1 MRGRDGRS
9 KQLRART
16 VRTKQSAIA
25 YRYRRHSSV
34 DTSISSAQ
42 RPAAYPRYL
51 ALIMVPNKVLCFH
64 IYTALALVTL
74 AKPAACFSVGG
85 DAGSRRDMLKKTVST
100 IVGGATTVAAASPA
114 LAKEEK
120 ATAVLRSAGCARG
133 AGEACAD
140 LAEGNEFI
148 LKLQQKSQENAAQ
161 ADADALAAY
170 NNKNFPDFLASL
182 NPPKYLVK
190 QPDGKFVVYDDREL
204 SQLKAAGKIKLERPL
219 AKGGK
224 IGYDLTQKPI
234 MVQVE

>member
-1 MRGRDGRS
+1 MH
-9 KQLRART
+9 
-16 VRTKQSAIA
+16 VYVYIA
-25 YRYRRHSSV
+25 FTLGV
-34 DTSISSAQ
+34 
-42 RPAAYPRYL
+42 
-51 ALIMVPNKVLCFH
+51 
-64 IYTALALVTL
+64 L
-74 AKPAACFSVGG
+74 AKPATCFSVVGG

-100 IVGGATTVAAASPA
+100 IVGGATTVAAATPPA

-133 AGEACAD
+133 TGEACAD

-182 NPPKYLVK
+182 NPHKYLVK

>member
-1 MRGRDGRS
+1 MVLVATVSSNPHYPHPTSRMARNRS
-9 KQLRART
+9 LYAYIF
-16 VRTKQSAIA
+16 IA
-25 YRYRRHSSV
+25 
-34 DTSISSAQ
+34 T
-42 RPAAYPRYL
+42 
-51 ALIMVPNKVLCFH
+51 MLC
-64 IYTALALVTL
+64 ALAR
-74 AKPAACFSVGG
+74 PAACFSVDG
-85 DAGSRRDMLKKTVST
+85 GSRRDVLKKTAST
-100 IVGGATTVAAASPA
+100 IIGCATCAAAATPA
-114 LAKEEK
+114 VAKEEK

-133 AGEACAD
+133 TGEACAD
-140 LAEGNEFI
+140 LAEGSDFI
-148 LKLQQKSQENAAQ
+148 LNLQKKSQENAAQ

-204 SQLKAAGKIKLERPL
+204 SQLKNAGKIRLERPL

>member
-1 MRGRDGRS
+1 MRR
-9 KQLRART
+9 
-16 VRTKQSAIA
+16 I
-25 YRYRRHSSV
+25 RHSSSTFRDNV
-34 DTSISSAQ
+34 QGVSRVVESSRRVSSICDTF
-42 RPAAYPRYL
+42 PLCPFDFT
-51 ALIMVPNKVLCFH
+51 MVLNRSLC
-64 IYTALALVTL
+64 IYIFLALVNSAL
-74 AKPAACFSVGG
+74 ILPATCFSAGG
-85 DAGSRRDMLKKTVST
+85 DAGSRREALKRTASA
-100 IVGGATTVAAASPA
+100 IVGGISSLAIGPGTASPA

-133 AGEACAD
+133 TGEACAD

-148 LKLQQKSQENAAQ
+148 LSLQKKSQENAIQ

-204 SQLKAAGKIKLERPL
+204 SQLKAAGKIRLEKPL

>member
-1 MRGRDGRS
+1 M
-9 KQLRART
+9 LRVYAY
-16 VRTKQSAIA
+16 IA
-25 YRYRRHSSV
+25 LSLGV
-34 DTSISSAQ
+34 
-42 RPAAYPRYL
+42 
-51 ALIMVPNKVLCFH
+51 
-64 IYTALALVTL
+64 L
-74 AKPAACFSVGG
+74 AKPAACFSVVGG

-133 AGEACAD
+133 TGEACAD

>member
-1 MRGRDGRS
+1 M
-9 KQLRART
+9 QH
-16 VRTKQSAIA
+16 VYVYIA
-25 YRYRRHSSV
+25 L
-34 DTSISSAQ
+34 T
-42 RPAAYPRYL
+42 L
-51 ALIMVPNKVLCFH
+51 GVL
-64 IYTALALVTL
+64 T
-74 AKPAACFSVGG
+74 KPATCFSVVGG

-100 IVGGATTVAAASPA
+100 IVGGATVTTVAAASPA

-133 AGEACAD
+133 TGEACAD